1 MVDILVLPVGLQTP
15 SAPSVLSLTLLVFSS
30 NKNNRKPTYTWK
42 LNNVPLNDNLVKEEI
57 KKEIKD
63 FQNVMKMK
71 ANHRWP
77 FSVLFGAWT

>member
-1 MVDILVLPVGLQTP
+1 LVDILVLPVGLQTP

-77 FSVLFGAWT
+77 FSVLLGAWT